1 MLRRQNGRAV
11 KTKIIWVAVILV
23 AGAGLYLAINGRRK
37 PEEKYRTAVIDQG
50 DITQTVAA
58 TGALS
63 AVTTVQVGSQVSG
76 IIAKLYADF
85 NSKVKKGDLLA
96 ELDETPFKEKIAQNS
111 AGLEKARVEMR
122 NAEISLRRQKALQQQ
137 GLAPQADIDQ
147 AQANYD
153 AGRASVAQAQATL
166 NQAQTDLRNSKIKA
180 PIDGVVVSRAYDVG
194 QTVAASFQAPTLF
207 TIAQDLTKMQVA
219 ADTSES
225 DIGQIKIG
233 EPVRFNVDA
242 YPDRPFRGKVA
253 QVRLNATVN
262 QNVVT
267 YPVIVEV
274 NNEDLL
280 LKPTMTANVTIDVN
294 AARNVLRAPNAAL
307 RFRPELKDG
316 EKPAAPAGDRSGR
329 GSAGASAGRE
339 SASAP
344 PREGGQVPPA
354 TPPAESGAS
363 GGVGFSPRAGADRGP
378 GARGGGES
386 GGVGRWQRG
395 AAGPGRAGDSGGG
408 RGGGRTRVATLYV
421 PGPGKSEPKAVE
433 VRTGIT
439 DGRYTQIVSGELKA
453 GDPVIVGLATTK
465 GSAVNS
471 PLGAPRG
478 PGGPP
483 GGGRRGF

>member
-1 MLRRQNGRAV
+1 M
-11 KTKIIWVAVILV
+11 KTKIVWVAVIVV
-23 AGAGLYLAINGRRK
+23 AAVGLYLAINGRRK
-37 PEEKYRTAVIDQG
+37 PEEKYRTAAVDQG

-76 IIAKLYADF
+76 IIARLYADF

-111 AGLEKARVEMR
+111 AALDKARVEMR
-122 NAEISLRRQKALQQQ
+122 NTEISLRRQKTLQQQ
-137 GLAPQADIDQ
+137 GLAPQADFDQ

-153 AGRASVAQAQATL
+153 GARASVAQAQATL

-207 TIAQDLTKMQVA
+207 TIAQDLTKMQVS
-219 ADTSES
+219 ADISES

-294 AARNVLRAPNAAL
+294 SARGVLRVPNAAL
-307 RFRPELKDG
+307 RFRPELKES
-316 EKPAAPAGDRSGR
+316 EKPPA
-329 GSAGASAGRE
+329 AGAGAG
-339 SASAP
+339 A
-344 PREGGQVPPA
+344 G
-354 TPPAESGAS
+354 GAS
-363 GGVGFSPRAGADRGP
+363 GSDRRAGSGQSGQAAAPGGAP
-378 GARGGGES
+378 GAGPATGGGAPGE
-386 GGVGRWQRG
+386 RWQRG
-395 AAGPGRAGDSGGG
+395 QGGQGGQAGGG
-408 RGGGRTRVATLYV
+408 KGAGTRARTSTVYRAVGAV
-421 PGPGKSEPKAVE
+421 PDPKAVE
-433 VRTGIT
+433 IRTGIT
-439 DGRYTQIVSGELKA
+439 DGRFTQIVSGEVKA
-453 GDPVIVGLATTK
+453 GDLVIVGLATTK
-465 GSAVNS
+465 ASSSSNS
-471 PLGAPRG
+471 PLAAPR
-478 PGGPP
+478 PGAP